1 MPYNLSESQHATP
14 QQLLDITTSIL
25 GECAELRK
33 EHPALVPIFFSMVA
47 SCIKTITET
56 LGCDWGVY
64 PTTADLG
71 EEPLSTHVTATYP
84 EDQPLYDQILAVAVA
99 MKEISEKLPQIT
111 EEN

>member
-1 MPYNLSESQHATP
+1 MPYNLSESQYATP

-47 SCIKTITET
+47 SCIKTIAET
-56 LGCDWGVY
+56 LGCDLGVC

-71 EEPLSTHVTATYP
+71 EPLPTHVTATYP
-84 EDQPLYDQILAVAVA
+84 EDQPLYDQILAVAVT
-99 MKEISEKLPQIT
+99 MKEISEILPQIT